1 MAIYLYPSNQ
11 NDNIPGISVTINTD
25 SFTGSSSNSEKPLMI
40 VGEADDGVPQTVRT
54 FSSYTQ
60 AKQELRGGELLKALE
75 LAWQPDSD
83 GTYYAGN
90 IMAMR
95 SQPATQSTLKQG
107 TLTFTSKLYSEKA
120 NNILVSLQPN
130 RITNTQRLTISFPED
145 GVTNTYDNLGNI
157 FSLSYTGNE
166 RYAAYKIDADENGF
180 ASLLTLYAGDS
191 ISTAEPIQKFIL
203 GDTSLYVKT
212 NSLINA
218 INQVAGFTATRFS
231 VGNKNV
237 YTKYYHAID
246 ETQLSATPNNQYVY
260 AIEGDILNT
269 VGDYDSYVSIN
280 YVPEGTPEDPT
291 NIKETSISDGVHI
304 SLDAMAVTTPIEN
317 FETTALSGAS
327 VGVSPDSWTNLFNQF
342 TDSYDNN
349 GYLGYYLIPLT
360 DDAAIQAEAT
370 AFANTQARVGNAMRV
385 IVGAGISEPKQQLIS
400 RALELDD
407 ARTNLVG
414 NSAMVKMSDGTT
426 QDMAGYMLAA
436 MVGGLASGIDIGD
449 SITNKTLNLVSLDQ
463 NFTTDDINELTGSGV
478 VTIKYL
484 QNRSSSSFRI
494 VDDVTTSTRV
504 AEPLEHEMAIGE
516 SSDFLVAGI
525 REKLDPFIGSKI
537 NTAYASTLSSYVLEY
552 LSDVK
557 TEGIIMDYDSSSV
570 SVTIVGSK
578 ANITATV
585 YPDRTLKKMEIA
597 LQYNTETLT
606 SSNTSIA

>member
-120 NNILVSLQPN
+120 NNILVSLHPN

-407 ARTNLVG
+407 ARANLVG

-436 MVGGLASGIDIGD
+436 MVGGLASGVDIGD

-504 AEPLEHEMAIGE
+504 DEPLEHEMAIGE

-557 TEGIIMDYDSSSV
+557 AEGIIMDYDSSSV
-570 SVTIVGSK
+570 SVTIVGST

>member
-40 VGEADDGVPQTVRT
+40 IGEADDGVPQTVRT

-269 VGDYDSYVSIN
+269 VGDYDSYVSID

-436 MVGGLASGIDIGD
+436 MVGGLASGVDIGD

-484 QNRSSSSFRI
+484 QNRASSSFRI

-504 AEPLEHEMAIGE
+504 DEPLEHEMAIGE

-557 TEGIIMDYDSSSV
+557 AEGIIMDYDSSSV
-570 SVTIVGSK
+570 SVTIVGST

>member
-1 MAIYLYPSNQ
+1 MAIYVYPSNQ

-40 VGEADDGVPQTVRT
+40 IGEADDGIPQTVRT

-95 SQPATQSTLKQG
+95 SQPATQASLKKG

-130 RITNTQRLTISFPED
+130 RINNTQRLVISFPED

-157 FSLSYTGNE
+157 FSLSYNGNE
-166 RYAAYKIDADENGF
+166 RYASYKIETDKNGF
-180 ASLLTLYAGDS
+180 ASLLTLSAGDDS
-191 ISTAEPIQKFIL
+191 GSAEPIQKFIL
-203 GDTSLYVKT
+203 GDKSLYIKT

-218 INQVAGFTATRFS
+218 INQVAGFHATRFS
-231 VGNKNV
+231 NGNKNV
-237 YTKYYHAID
+237 YTKYYHKID
-246 ETQLSATPNNQYVY
+246 ETQLTANPNKQYVY

-269 VGDYDSYVSIN
+269 VGDYDSYVSIG
-280 YVPEGTPEDPT
+280 YVPEGTPEDPK

-304 SLDAMAVTTPIEN
+304 TLDKMAVTTPIEN

-327 VGVSPDSWTNLFNQF
+327 VGVSPDSWTTLFNQF

-360 DDAAIQAEAT
+360 DDAAIHAEAT

-385 IVGAGISEPKQQLIS
+385 IAGAGISEPKQQLIS
-400 RALELDD
+400 RSLELDD
-407 ARTNLVG
+407 ARANLVG

-426 QDMAGYMLAA
+426 QDMPGYMLAA

-449 SITNKTLNLVSLDQ
+449 SITNKSLNLVSLDQ

-484 QNRSSSSFRI
+484 QNRASSSFRI

-570 SVTIVGSK
+570 SVTIVGST
-578 ANITATV
+578 ANINATV
-585 YPDRTLKKMEIA
+585 YPDRTLKKMDIA

>member
-1 MAIYLYPSNQ
+1 MAIYVYPSNQ

-40 VGEADDGVPQTVRT
+40 IGEADDGIPQTVRT

-95 SQPATQSTLKQG
+95 SQPATQSSLKEG

-130 RITNTQRLTISFPED
+130 RINNTQRLVISFPED
-145 GVTNTYDNLGNI
+145 GVTKTYDNLGNI
-157 FSLSYTGNE
+157 FSLSYDGNE
-166 RYAAYKIDADENGF
+166 RYASYKIETDENGF
-180 ASLLTLYAGDS
+180 ASILTLSAGDS
-191 ISTAEPIQKFIL
+191 ASTAEPIQKFLL
-203 GDTSLYVKT
+203 GDNSLYSKT
-212 NSLINA
+212 NSLINS
-218 INQVAGFTATRFS
+218 INQVAGFHATRFS
-231 VGNKNV
+231 DGNKNV
-237 YTKYYHAID
+237 YTKFYHKVD
-246 ETQLSATPNNQYVY
+246 ETQLTATPNRQYVY

-269 VGDYDSYVSIN
+269 VGDYNSYVSIG

-291 NIKETSISDGVHI
+291 NIKETAISDGVHI
-304 SLDAMAVTTPIEN
+304 TLDSMTVTTPVDN

-370 AFANTQARVGNAMRV
+370 AFANTQARIGNAMRV
-385 IVGAGISEPKQQLIS
+385 IAGAGISEPKQQLIS
-400 RALELDD
+400 RSLELDD
-407 ARTNLVG
+407 ARANLVG

-426 QDMAGYMLAA
+426 QDMPGYMLAA

-449 SITNKTLNLVSLDQ
+449 SITNKPLNLVSLDQ

-494 VDDVTTSTRV
+494 VDDVTTSTKV
-504 AEPLEHEMAIGE
+504 DEPLDHEMAIGE

-570 SVTIVGSK
+570 AVTIVGST
-578 ANITATV
+578 ANISATV
-585 YPDRTLKKMEIA
+585 YPDRTLKKMDIA

>member
-1 MAIYLYPSNQ
+1 MAIYVYPSNQ
-11 NDNIPGISVTINTD
+11 NENIPGISVTINTD

-40 VGEADDGVPQTVRT
+40 IGEADDGIPQTVRT

-95 SQPATQSTLKQG
+95 SQPATQSALKEG

-130 RITNTQRLTISFPED
+130 RINNTQRLVISFPED
-145 GVTNTYDNLGNI
+145 GVTKTYDNLGNI
-157 FSLSYTGNE
+157 FSLSYDGNE
-166 RYAAYKIDADENGF
+166 RYASYKIETDENGF
-180 ASLLTLYAGDS
+180 ASLLTLSAGDS
-191 ISTAEPIQKFIL
+191 ASTAEPIQKFLL
-203 GDTSLYVKT
+203 GDNSLYSKT
-212 NSLINA
+212 NSLINS
-218 INQVAGFTATRFS
+218 INQVAGFHATRFS
-231 VGNKNV
+231 DGNKNV
-237 YTKYYHAID
+237 YTKFYHKVD
-246 ETQLSATPNNQYVY
+246 ETQLTATPNRQYVY

-269 VGDYDSYVSIN
+269 VGDYNSYVSIG

-304 SLDAMAVTTPIEN
+304 TLDSMAVTTPVDN

-370 AFANTQARVGNAMRV
+370 AFANTQARIGNAMRV
-385 IVGAGISEPKQQLIS
+385 IAGAGISEPKQQLIS
-400 RALELDD
+400 RSLELDD
-407 ARTNLVG
+407 ARANLVG

-426 QDMAGYMLAA
+426 QDMPGYMLAA

-449 SITNKTLNLVSLDQ
+449 SITNKPLNLVSLDQ

-494 VDDVTTSTRV
+494 VDDVTTSTKV
-504 AEPLEHEMAIGE
+504 DEPLEHEMAIGE

-570 SVTIVGSK
+570 AVTIVGST
-578 ANITATV
+578 ANISATV
-585 YPDRTLKKMEIA
+585 YPDRTLKKMDIA

>member
-1 MAIYLYPSNQ
+1 MAIYVYPSNQ

-40 VGEADDGVPQTVRT
+40 IGEADDGIPQTVRT

-95 SQPATQSTLKQG
+95 SQPATQASLKKG

-130 RITNTQRLTISFPED
+130 RINNTQRLVISFPED

-157 FSLSYTGNE
+157 FSLSYNGNE
-166 RYAAYKIDADENGF
+166 RYASYKIETDKNGF
-180 ASLLTLYAGDS
+180 ASLLTLSAGDAS
-191 ISTAEPIQKFIL
+191 GTAEPIQKFIL
-203 GDTSLYVKT
+203 GDNSLYSKT

-218 INQVAGFTATRFS
+218 INQVAGFHATRFS
-231 VGNKNV
+231 EGNKNV
-237 YTKYYHAID
+237 YTKYYHKMD
-246 ETQLSATPNNQYVY
+246 ETQLNATPNKQYVY

-269 VGDYDSYVSIN
+269 VGDYDSYVSIG
-280 YVPEGTPEDPT
+280 YVPEGTPEDPK

-304 SLDAMAVTTPIEN
+304 TLDAMAVTTLIEN

-327 VGVSPDSWTNLFNQF
+327 VGVSPDSWTTLFNQF

-385 IVGAGISEPKQQLIS
+385 IAGAGISEPKQQLIS
-400 RALELDD
+400 RSLELDD
-407 ARTNLVG
+407 ARANLVG

-426 QDMAGYMLAA
+426 QDMPGYMLAA

-449 SITNKTLNLVSLDQ
+449 SITNKSLNLVSLDQ

-484 QNRSSSSFRI
+484 QNRASSSFRI

-570 SVTIVGSK
+570 SVTIVGST
-578 ANITATV
+578 ANINATV
-585 YPDRTLKKMEIA
+585 YPDRTLKKMDIA

>member
-1 MAIYLYPSNQ
+1 MAIYVYPSNQ

-40 VGEADDGVPQTVRT
+40 IGEADDGIPQTVRT

-95 SQPATQSTLKQG
+95 SQPATQSSLKEG

-130 RITNTQRLTISFPED
+130 RINNTQRLVISFPED
-145 GVTNTYDNLGNI
+145 GVTKTYDNLGNI
-157 FSLSYTGNE
+157 FSLSYDGNE
-166 RYAAYKIDADENGF
+166 RYASYKIETDENGF
-180 ASLLTLYAGDS
+180 ASLLTLSAGDS
-191 ISTAEPIQKFIL
+191 ASTAEPIQKFLL
-203 GDTSLYVKT
+203 GDNSLYSKT
-212 NSLINA
+212 NSLINS
-218 INQVAGFTATRFS
+218 INQVAGFHATRFS
-231 VGNKNV
+231 DGNKNV
-237 YTKYYHAID
+237 YTKFYHKVD
-246 ETQLSATPNNQYVY
+246 ETQLTATPNRQYVY

-269 VGDYDSYVSIN
+269 VGDYNSYVSIG

-304 SLDAMAVTTPIEN
+304 TLDSMAVTTPIDN

-370 AFANTQARVGNAMRV
+370 AFANTQARIGNAMRV
-385 IVGAGISEPKQQLIS
+385 IAGAGISEPKQQLIS
-400 RALELDD
+400 RSLELDD
-407 ARTNLVG
+407 ARANLVG

-426 QDMAGYMLAA
+426 QDMPGYMLAA

-449 SITNKTLNLVSLDQ
+449 SITNKPLNLVSLDQ

-484 QNRSSSSFRI
+484 QNRASSSFRI
-494 VDDVTTSTRV
+494 VDDVTTSTKV
-504 AEPLEHEMAIGE
+504 DEPLEHEMAIGE

-570 SVTIVGSK
+570 SVTIVGST
-578 ANITATV
+578 ANISATV
-585 YPDRTLKKMEIA
+585 YPDRTLKKMDIA

>member
-1 MAIYLYPSNQ
+1 MAIYVYPSNQ

-40 VGEADDGVPQTVRT
+40 IGEADDGIPQTVRT

-75 LAWQPDSD
+75 LAWQPDAD

-95 SQPATQSTLKQG
+95 SQPATQASLKEG

-130 RITNTQRLTISFPED
+130 RINNTQRLVISFPED

-157 FSLSYTGNE
+157 FSLSYDGNE
-166 RYAAYKIDADENGF
+166 RYASYKIETDENGF
-180 ASLLTLYAGDS
+180 ASLLTLSAGDS
-191 ISTAEPIQKFIL
+191 TSTAEPIQKFLL
-203 GDTSLYVKT
+203 GDNSLYSKT
-212 NSLINA
+212 NSLINS
-218 INQVAGFTATRFS
+218 INQVAGFHATRFS
-231 VGNKNV
+231 DGNKNV
-237 YTKYYHAID
+237 YTKFYHKVD
-246 ETQLSATPNNQYVY
+246 ETQLNATPNRQYVY

-269 VGDYDSYVSIN
+269 VGDYNSYVSIG

-304 SLDAMAVTTPIEN
+304 TLDSMAVTTPVDN

-327 VGVSPDSWTNLFNQF
+327 VGVSPDSWTSLFNQF

-370 AFANTQARVGNAMRV
+370 AFANTQARIGNAMRV
-385 IVGAGISEPKQQLIS
+385 IAGAGISEPKQQLIS
-400 RALELDD
+400 RSLELDD
-407 ARTNLVG
+407 ARANLVG

-426 QDMAGYMLAA
+426 QDMPGYMLAA

-449 SITNKTLNLVSLDQ
+449 SITNKPLNLVSLDQ

-494 VDDVTTSTRV
+494 VDDVTTSTKV
-504 AEPLEHEMAIGE
+504 DEPLEHEMAIGE

-570 SVTIVGSK
+570 AVTIVGST
-578 ANITATV
+578 ANISATV
-585 YPDRTLKKMEIA
+585 YPDRTLKKMDIA

>member
-1 MAIYLYPSNQ
+1 MAIYVYPSNQ
-11 NDNIPGISVTINTD
+11 SDNIPGISVTINTD

-40 VGEADDGVPQTVRT
+40 IGEADDGIPQTVRT

-75 LAWQPDSD
+75 LAWQPDSN

-95 SQPATQSTLKQG
+95 SQPATQAHLKEG

-130 RITNTQRLTISFPED
+130 RINNTQRLVISFPED

-166 RYAAYKIDADENGF
+166 RYASYKIETDENGF
-180 ASLLTLYAGDS
+180 ASLLTLSAGDS
-191 ISTAEPIQKFIL
+191 VSTAEPIQKFLL
-203 GDTSLYVKT
+203 GDKSLYSKT

-231 VGNKNV
+231 EGNKNV
-237 YTKYYHAID
+237 YTKYYHSVD
-246 ETQLSATPNNQYVY
+246 ETQLTATPNKQYVY

-269 VGDYDSYVSIN
+269 VGDYDSYVSIG
-280 YVPEGTPEDPT
+280 YVPEGTPEAPT
-291 NIKETSISDGVHI
+291 NIKETPISNGIHI
-304 SLDAMAVTTPIEN
+304 TLDKMAVTTPVDN

-327 VGVSPDSWTNLFNQF
+327 VGVSPDSWTDLFTQF

-370 AFANTQARVGNAMRV
+370 SFANIQTRVGNAMRV
-385 IVGAGISEPKQQLIS
+385 IVGAGISESKQQLIS
-400 RALELDD
+400 RSLELDD
-407 ARTNLVG
+407 ARANLVG

-426 QDMAGYMLAA
+426 QDMPGYMLAA

-449 SITNKTLNLVSLDQ
+449 SVTNKPLNLVSLDQ

-478 VTIKYL
+478 VIIKYL
-484 QNRSSSSFRI
+484 QNRASSSFRI
-494 VDDVTTSTRV
+494 VDDVTTSTKV
-504 AEPLEHEMAIGE
+504 DEPLEHEMAIGE

-570 SVTIVGSK
+570 SVTIVGST
-578 ANITATV
+578 ANINATV
-585 YPDRTLKKMEIA
+585 YPDRTLKKMDIS
-597 LQYNTETLT
+597 LQYNTKTLT
-606 SSNTSIA
+606 SSNKSIA

>member
-1 MAIYLYPSNQ
+1 MAIYVYPSNQ

-40 VGEADDGVPQTVRT
+40 IGEADDGIPQTVRT

-95 SQPATQSTLKQG
+95 SQPATQASLKKG

-130 RITNTQRLTISFPED
+130 RINNTQRLVISFPED

-157 FSLSYTGNE
+157 FSLSYNGNE
-166 RYAAYKIDADENGF
+166 RYASYKIEADKNGF
-180 ASLLTLYAGDS
+180 ASLLTLYAGDNS
-191 ISTAEPIQKFIL
+191 RTAEPIQKFIL
-203 GDTSLYVKT
+203 GDRSLYIKT

-218 INQVAGFTATRFS
+218 INQVAGFHATRFS
-231 VGNKNV
+231 NGNKNV
-237 YTKYYHAID
+237 YTKYYHKID
-246 ETQLSATPNNQYVY
+246 ETQLTANPNKQYVY

-269 VGDYDSYVSIN
+269 VGDYDSYVSLG
-280 YVPEGTPEDPT
+280 YVPEGTPEDPK

-304 SLDAMAVTTPIEN
+304 VLAKMTVTTPIEN

-385 IVGAGISEPKQQLIS
+385 IAGAGISEPKQQLIS
-400 RALELDD
+400 RSIELDD
-407 ARTNLVG
+407 ARANLVG

-426 QDMAGYMLAA
+426 QDMPGYMLAA

-449 SITNKTLNLVSLDQ
+449 SITNKSLNLVSLDQ
-463 NFTTDDINELTGSGV
+463 NFTTDDINELTGSGI

-484 QNRSSSSFRI
+484 QNRASSSFRI

-570 SVTIVGSK
+570 SVTIVGST
-578 ANITATV
+578 ANISATV
-585 YPDRTLKKMEIA
+585 YPDRTLKKMDIA

-606 SSNTSIA
+606 SSNTNIA

>member
-203 GDTSLYVKT
+203 GDTSLFVKT

-327 VGVSPDSWTNLFNQF
+327 VGVSPDSWTSLFNQF

-504 AEPLEHEMAIGE
+504 DEPLEHEMAIGE

-585 YPDRTLKKMEIA
+585 YPDRTLKKMEIS

>member
-1 MAIYLYPSNQ
+1 MAIYVYPSNQ

-40 VGEADDGVPQTVRT
+40 IGEADDGIPQTVRT

-95 SQPATQSTLKQG
+95 SQPATQSALKEG

-130 RITNTQRLTISFPED
+130 RINNTQRLVISFPED
-145 GVTNTYDNLGNI
+145 GVTKTYDNLGNI
-157 FSLSYTGNE
+157 FSLSYDGNE
-166 RYAAYKIDADENGF
+166 RYASYKIETDENGF
-180 ASLLTLYAGDS
+180 ASLLTLSAGDS
-191 ISTAEPIQKFIL
+191 ASTAEPIQKFLL
-203 GDTSLYVKT
+203 GDNSLYSKT
-212 NSLINA
+212 NSLINS
-218 INQVAGFTATRFS
+218 INQVAGFHATRFS
-231 VGNKNV
+231 DGNKNV
-237 YTKYYHAID
+237 YTKFYHKVD
-246 ETQLSATPNNQYVY
+246 ETQLNATPNRQYVY

-269 VGDYDSYVSIN
+269 VGDYNSYVSIG

-304 SLDAMAVTTPIEN
+304 TLDSMAVTTPVDN

-370 AFANTQARVGNAMRV
+370 AFANTQARIGNAMRV
-385 IVGAGISEPKQQLIS
+385 IAGAGISEPKQQLIS
-400 RALELDD
+400 RSLELDD
-407 ARTNLVG
+407 ARANLVG

-426 QDMAGYMLAA
+426 QDMPGYMLAA

-449 SITNKTLNLVSLDQ
+449 SITNKPLNLVSLDQ

-494 VDDVTTSTRV
+494 VDDVTTSTKV
-504 AEPLEHEMAIGE
+504 DEPLEHEMAIGE

-537 NTAYASTLSSYVLEY
+537 NTAYATTLSSYVLEY

-570 SVTIVGSK
+570 SVTIVGST
-578 ANITATV
+578 ANIGATV
-585 YPDRTLKKMEIA
+585 YPDRTLKKMDIA

>member
-1 MAIYLYPSNQ
+1 MAIYVYPSNQ

-40 VGEADDGVPQTVRT
+40 IGEADDGVPQTVRT

-120 NNILVSLQPN
+120 NNILISLQPN
-130 RITNTQRLTISFPED
+130 RITNTQRLVVSFPED

-166 RYAAYKIDADENGF
+166 RYAAYKIDTDENGF

-203 GDTSLYVKT
+203 GDNSLYVKT

-231 VGNKNV
+231 IGNKNV

-246 ETQLSATPNNQYVY
+246 ETQLSATPNKQYVY

-269 VGDYDSYVSIN
+269 VGDYDSYVSIG

-304 SLDAMAVTTPIEN
+304 SLDSMSVTTPIEN

-400 RALELDD
+400 RSLELDD

-463 NFTTDDINELTGSGV
+463 NFTTDDINELTGSGI

-504 AEPLEHEMAIGE
+504 DEPLEHEMAIGE

-570 SVTIVGSK
+570 TVTIVGST
-578 ANITATV
+578 ANIGATV
-585 YPDRTLKKMEIA
+585 YPDRTLKKMDIA

>member
-1 MAIYLYPSNQ
+1 MAIYVYPSNQ

-40 VGEADDGVPQTVRT
+40 IGEADDGIPQTVRT

-95 SQPATQSTLKQG
+95 SQPATQSSLKEG

-130 RITNTQRLTISFPED
+130 RINNTQRLVISFPED
-145 GVTNTYDNLGNI
+145 GVTKTYDNLGNI
-157 FSLSYTGNE
+157 FSLSYDGNE
-166 RYAAYKIDADENGF
+166 RYASYKIETDENGF
-180 ASLLTLYAGDS
+180 ASILTLSAGDS
-191 ISTAEPIQKFIL
+191 ASTAEPIQKFLL
-203 GDTSLYVKT
+203 GDNSLYSKT
-212 NSLINA
+212 NSLINS
-218 INQVAGFTATRFS
+218 INQVAGFHATRFS
-231 VGNKNV
+231 DGNKNV
-237 YTKYYHAID
+237 YTKFYHKVD
-246 ETQLSATPNNQYVY
+246 ETQLTATPNRQYVY

-269 VGDYDSYVSIN
+269 VGDYNSYVSIG

-291 NIKETSISDGVHI
+291 NIKETAISDGVHI
-304 SLDAMAVTTPIEN
+304 TLDSMTVTTPVDN

-370 AFANTQARVGNAMRV
+370 AFANTQARIGNAMRV
-385 IVGAGISEPKQQLIS
+385 IAGAGISEPKQQLIS
-400 RALELDD
+400 RSLELDD
-407 ARTNLVG
+407 ARANLVG

-426 QDMAGYMLAA
+426 QDMPGYMLAA

-449 SITNKTLNLVSLDQ
+449 SITNKPLNLVSLDQ

-494 VDDVTTSTRV
+494 VDDVTTSTKV
-504 AEPLEHEMAIGE
+504 DEPLEHEMAIGE

-570 SVTIVGSK
+570 AVTIVGST
-578 ANITATV
+578 ANISATV
-585 YPDRTLKKMEIA
+585 YPDRTLKKMDIA

>member
-11 NDNIPGISVTINTD
+11 NDDIPGISVTINTD

-166 RYAAYKIDADENGF
+166 RYAAYKIDTDENGF

-231 VGNKNV
+231 IGNKNV

-246 ETQLSATPNNQYVY
+246 ETQLSANPNMQYVY

-269 VGDYDSYVSIN
+269 VGDYDSYVSID

-304 SLDAMAVTTPIEN
+304 SLDTMAVTTPIEN

-327 VGVSPDSWTNLFNQF
+327 VGVSPDSWTSLFNQF

-407 ARTNLVG
+407 ARANLVG

-504 AEPLEHEMAIGE
+504 DEPLEHEMAIGE

-537 NTAYASTLSSYVLEY
+537 NIAYASTLSSYVLEY

-570 SVTIVGSK
+570 AVTIVGST

-585 YPDRTLKKMEIA
+585 YPDRTLKKIDIS

-606 SSNTSIA
+606 SSNSSIA

>member
-1 MAIYLYPSNQ
+1 MAIYVYPSNQ

-40 VGEADDGVPQTVRT
+40 IGEADDGIPQTVRT

-95 SQPATQSTLKQG
+95 SQPATQSALKEG

-130 RITNTQRLTISFPED
+130 RINNTQRLVISFPED
-145 GVTNTYDNLGNI
+145 GVTKTYDNLGNI
-157 FSLSYTGNE
+157 FSLSYDGNE
-166 RYAAYKIDADENGF
+166 RYASYKIETDENGF
-180 ASLLTLYAGDS
+180 ASLLTLSAGDS
-191 ISTAEPIQKFIL
+191 ASTAEPIQKFLL
-203 GDTSLYVKT
+203 GDKSLYSKT
-212 NSLINA
+212 NSLINS
-218 INQVAGFTATRFS
+218 INQVAGFHATRFS
-231 VGNKNV
+231 DGNKNV
-237 YTKYYHAID
+237 YTKFYHNVD
-246 ETQLSATPNNQYVY
+246 ETQLTATPNRQYVY

-269 VGDYDSYVSIN
+269 VGDYNSYVSIG

-291 NIKETSISDGVHI
+291 NIKETAISDGVHI
-304 SLDAMAVTTPIEN
+304 TLDSMAVTTPVDN

-370 AFANTQARVGNAMRV
+370 AFANTQARIGNAMRV
-385 IVGAGISEPKQQLIS
+385 IAGAGISEPKQQLIS
-400 RALELDD
+400 RSLELDD
-407 ARTNLVG
+407 ARANLVG

-426 QDMAGYMLAA
+426 QDMPGYMLAA

-449 SITNKTLNLVSLDQ
+449 SITNKPLNLVSLDQ

-484 QNRSSSSFRI
+484 QNRASSSFRI
-494 VDDVTTSTRV
+494 VDDVTTSTKV
-504 AEPLEHEMAIGE
+504 DEPLEHEMAIGE

-570 SVTIVGSK
+570 AVTIVGST
-578 ANITATV
+578 ANISATV
-585 YPDRTLKKMEIA
+585 YPDRTLKKMDIA

>member
-1 MAIYLYPSNQ
+1 MAIYVYPSNQ

-40 VGEADDGVPQTVRT
+40 IGEADDGIPQTVRT

-75 LAWQPDSD
+75 LAWQPDAD

-95 SQPATQSTLKQG
+95 SQPATQASLKKG

-130 RITNTQRLTISFPED
+130 RINNTQRLVISFPED
-145 GVTNTYDNLGNI
+145 GVTKTYDNLGNI
-157 FSLSYTGNE
+157 FSLSYDGNE
-166 RYAAYKIDADENGF
+166 RYASYKIETDENGF
-180 ASLLTLYAGDS
+180 ASLLTLSAGDS
-191 ISTAEPIQKFIL
+191 VSTAEPIQKFLL
-203 GDTSLYVKT
+203 GDKSLYSKT
-212 NSLINA
+212 NSLINS
-218 INQVAGFTATRFS
+218 INQVAGFHATRFS
-231 VGNKNV
+231 DGNKNV
-237 YTKYYHAID
+237 YTKFYHKVD
-246 ETQLSATPNNQYVY
+246 ETQLTATPNRQYVY

-269 VGDYDSYVSIN
+269 VGDYNSYVSIG

-304 SLDAMAVTTPIEN
+304 TLDSMAVTTPVDN

-349 GYLGYYLIPLT
+349 GFLGYYLIPLT

-370 AFANTQARVGNAMRV
+370 AFANTQARIGNAMRV
-385 IVGAGISEPKQQLIS
+385 IAGAGISEPKQQLIS
-400 RALELDD
+400 RSLELDD
-407 ARTNLVG
+407 ARANLVG

-426 QDMAGYMLAA
+426 QDMPGYMLAA

-449 SITNKTLNLVSLDQ
+449 SITNKPLNLVSLDQ

-484 QNRSSSSFRI
+484 QNRASSSFRI
-494 VDDVTTSTRV
+494 VDDVTTSTKV
-504 AEPLEHEMAIGE
+504 DEPLEHEMAIGE

-570 SVTIVGSK
+570 TVTIVGST
-578 ANITATV
+578 ANIGATV
-585 YPDRTLKKMEIA
+585 YPDRTMKKMDIA

>member
-1 MAIYLYPSNQ
+1 MAIYVYPSNQ

-40 VGEADDGVPQTVRT
+40 IGEADDGIPQTVRT

-75 LAWQPDSD
+75 LAWQPDSN

-95 SQPATQSTLKQG
+95 SQPATQSSLKEG

-130 RITNTQRLTISFPED
+130 RINNTQRLVISFPED
-145 GVTNTYDNLGNI
+145 GVTKTYDNLGNI
-157 FSLSYTGNE
+157 FSLSYDGNE
-166 RYAAYKIDADENGF
+166 RYASYKIETDENGF
-180 ASLLTLYAGDS
+180 ASILTLSAGDS
-191 ISTAEPIQKFIL
+191 ASTAEPIQKFLL
-203 GDTSLYVKT
+203 GDNSLYSKT
-212 NSLINA
+212 NSLINS
-218 INQVAGFTATRFS
+218 INQVAGFHATRFS
-231 VGNKNV
+231 DGNKNV
-237 YTKYYHAID
+237 YTKFYHKVD
-246 ETQLSATPNNQYVY
+246 ETQLNATPNRQYVY

-269 VGDYDSYVSIN
+269 VGDYNSYVSIG

-304 SLDAMAVTTPIEN
+304 TLDSMAVTTPVDN

-327 VGVSPDSWTNLFNQF
+327 VGVSPDSWTSLFNQF

-370 AFANTQARVGNAMRV
+370 AFANTQARIGNAMRV
-385 IVGAGISEPKQQLIS
+385 IAGAGISEPKQQLIS
-400 RALELDD
+400 RSLELDD
-407 ARTNLVG
+407 ARANLVG

-426 QDMAGYMLAA
+426 QDMPGYMLAA

-449 SITNKTLNLVSLDQ
+449 SITNKPLNLVSLDQ

-494 VDDVTTSTRV
+494 VDDVTTSTKV
-504 AEPLEHEMAIGE
+504 DEPLEHEMAIGE

-570 SVTIVGSK
+570 AVTIVGST
-578 ANITATV
+578 ANISATV
-585 YPDRTLKKMEIA
+585 YPDRTLKKMDIA